1 MSVTVLAAV
10 TTIGVVWG
18 AAGVVLYVVVS
29 RALNYPD
36 PAQPAEYSNLDALD
50 DLLDDQPADVLT
62 DEALARRF
70 NKILV
75 DNGMKDAR

>member
-1 MSVTVLAAV
+1 MSAPVLIAV
-10 TTIGVVWG
+10 TTIGVIWG
-18 AAGVVLYVVVS
+18 VAGAVLIVIVN

-36 PAQPAEYSNLDALD
+36 YEQLATESSLDVLD
-50 DLLDDQPADVLT
+50 GLLDDQPADVLT

-75 DNGMKDAR
+75 DNGMKSAR

>member
-36 PAQPAEYSNLDALD
+36 HTEPAEQSNLDMLD

-62 DEALARRF
+62 DEALVRRF
-70 NKILV
+70 NKILI
-75 DNGMKDAR
+75 DNGMKSAR

>member
-1 MSVTVLAAV
+1 MSVPVLTAV
-10 TTIGVVWG
+10 TTIGVIWG
-18 AAGVVLYVVVS
+18 VAGAVLIIIVG

-36 PAQPAEYSNLDALD
+36 HTQPAEQSNLDALD

-62 DEALARRF
+62 HDALVRRF

-75 DNGMKDAR
+75 DNNMKSSR